1 VKTWNIAAACLLF
14 AVLLGCEEDAALSGG
29 SHGNALDGMKEAAS
43 PVRAAEEAA
52 EERFELRIW
61 SPNAQFTAGEPFE
74 VAAELVNLSDEA
86 VNIMHA
92 SPLAHFQIY
101 DSNGEGLIKMFMTD
115 QVGIMAQL
123 APNAPYNPGKKT
135 LKVDQAGTYR
145 IVATAS
151 FSLRDSAGQ
160 LGEELKVVSAPFEI
174 VVQ

>member
-1 VKTWNIAAACLLF
+1 VKTWNIAAACLLL

-29 SHGNALDGMKEAAS
+29 SHASALDGTREAAS
-43 PVRAAEEAA
+43 PAGAAEEAA
-52 EERFELRIW
+52 EERFELHIW
-61 SPNAQFTAGEPFE
+61 SPNAKFTAGEPFE

-135 LKVDQAGTYR
+135 LKIDQAGTYR

-151 FSLRDSAGQ
+151 FSLRDSVGQ